1 VTLSRYVARRREELG
16 LLTRE
21 VSISQTHLAGAEA
34 EVDFGEFYATIAG
47 LVVKCW
53 MFVMRLSHSGKAFH
67 VRHPSPGGV
76 PGGPRVGL
84 RVLREACRAGSGMTT
99 SNPPKSG
106 SSGAVT
112 APSPSGSPRCA
123 ATTYLLPAAL
133 RAPHHVIRALE
144 RDIRVR
150 PQRNHAETPSPHKPD
165 ALTPMAKA
173 LGPPPYVPS
182 RSNRTVGGRSH
193 LSGWNTDFRPWI
205 FEGGPSDQ
213 QQHDGDRCHRGARA

>member
-1 VTLSRYVARRREELG
+1 M
-16 LLTRE
+16 TRE